1 MAEDLTALEARMTSF
16 LEAQE
21 RRNRELI
28 TGLEKKMAMRI
39 ANARAAIAEEVAEAN
54 TDIIKEIQ
62 KDKAVEVYE
71 ITSRLDTAGPLSVF
85 GSDFLRRTSGY
96 GSMGSDQDGNNNG
109 RVEDDEELMMMNRNV
124 KSTKAKMT
132 R

>member
-1 MAEDLTALEARMTSF
+1 MTSF
-16 LEAQE
+16 LEDQE
-21 RRNRELI
+21 RRNREL
-28 TGLEKKMAMRI
+28 LAAMEKKMAIRI

-54 TDIIKEIQ
+54 NDIIKEIQ

-71 ITSRLDTAGPLSVF
+71 VTSRLDTAGPLSVI

-96 GSMGSDQDGNNNG
+96 GSMGSQDGNNNG
-109 RVEDDEELMMMNRNV
+109 QEEIDEDELRMKNRKV
-124 KSTKAKMT
+124 KSTRAKMT